1 MAVVIGGIIGLERA
15 MTKKMKIIGVRTF
28 VLAAV
33 LGYFSG
39 VLGDLTP
46 FVFPPVL
53 LSLTV
58 LLFILLQRE
67 KSLGLTTALSFLLT
81 FLLSFSLN
89 YIPPHI
95 PLLTAIF
102 VSIVLA
108 EREEIRRV
116 SMALKRREF
125 LDIVEFLLIALVLL
139 PQVPSTYMGLPVRT
153 VLSVI
158 VLAST
163 VSFLGYVLTRLHRF
177 SPEVWGFLSGL
188 VNSMA
193 AHYYASSMRGPFNAL
208 VFSSLARYL
217 RNLAVFSLVVGFGP
231 VTLAPIPLYLLLYG
245 ILRGESKAPDFPLPF
260 STARALIFGAFTLL
274 TYAVLVLFDLP
285 PFFGGVVDTLAA
297 TLASETVRDFLL
309 VNAAGTLSDLALFY
323 LAGGRSRSLTL
334 AYLIMV
340 FSLVMISC
348 FA

>member
-1 MAVVIGGIIGLERA
+1 MVIGAVIGLERA

-39 VLGDLTP
+39 ALGDVTP
-46 FVFPPVL
+46 YVFPPVL
-53 LSLTV
+53 LSITA

-116 SMALKRREF
+116 SMALERREF

-158 VLAST
+158 VLASA
-163 VSFLGYVLTRLHRF
+163 VSFLGYLLTRVHRF
-177 SPEVWGFLSGL
+177 SPEAWGFLSGL

-208 VFSSLARYL
+208 IFSSMARYL
-217 RNLAVFSLVVGFGP
+217 RNFVVFALIVGSGPLALLP
-231 VTLAPIPLYLLLYG
+231 VPLYLFLYFVF
-245 ILRGESKAPDFPLPF
+245 REESRAPDFPLPF
-260 STARALIFGAFTLL
+260 STTRALVFGAFTLF
-274 TYAVLVLFDLP
+274 TYAALVLLDLP

-297 TLASETVRDFLL
+297 TLASGTVRDFLL